1 MSVKIWLVTKE
12 LKELEMSNS
21 KRDTA
26 FEQLPTEEIKK
37 LRMRACKRELL
48 PSRSCL
54 QTRQIRSSARRY
66 QLSGSGPSPSNY
78 VICHRR

>member
-1 MSVKIWLVTKE
+1 MYRRRIEIAKDTIFWSNSDREKLEMSVKIWLVTKE

-54 QTRQIRSSARRY
+54 RTR
-66 QLSGSGPSPSNY
+66 
-78 VICHRR
+78 